1 MLPDF
6 LWWAY
11 AMHDKG
17 AITMTVLKGAAFIL
31 AAMLCVIPCGVRA
44 DVVDTPIPKPTTG
57 SVQRLAAF
65 PSRNIPPRDVDVWLP
80 PGYSDKK
87 KYAVLYMQDGQM
99 LFDAGITWNKQE
111 WQADETAA
119 RLMAEGKTRPFL
131 IVGIHN
137 GGKRRHVEYF
147 PQKPF
152 EALPD
157 DFRRQLLGMKR
168 NPQQALFDG
177 AVDSDA
183 YLKFVVEELK
193 PYIDAHFS
201 VDTGPE
207 HTAVMGSSM
216 GGLISMYAISEYPQV
231 FGAAACVSTHWPGSF
246 TVENNPI
253 PQAFFDYRHA
263 GRSVCA
269 PAGPRRCGN
278 AAAGIH
284 RCPLADAGISGHR
297 AQRAGLGGAPGYSP
311 AVPVSAGLTDVP
323 SRYRSA
329 GFADSRWRPVSGFR

>member
-1 MLPDF
+1 
-6 LWWAY
+6 
-11 AMHDKG
+11 
-17 AITMTVLKGAAFIL
+17 MTVLKGAAFIL

-231 FGAAACVSTHWPGSF
+231 FGAAACVSTHWPGIF
-246 TVENNPI
+246 TVDNNPI
-253 PQAFFDYRHA
+253 PQAFFDYMQAALPDPVSHRIYFDHGTA
-263 GRSVCA
+263 TLDALYA
-269 PAGPRRCGN
+269 PLQVR
-278 AAAGIH
+278 
-284 RCPLADAGISGHR
+284 ADAVMRRRGYTDAHWR
-297 AQRAGLGGAPGYSP
+297 TQVFPGTEHSEQAWAARLDIP
-311 AVPVSAGLTDVP
+311 LQFLFPPD
-323 SRYRSA
+323 
-329 GFADSRWRPVSGFR
+329 